1 MENQEFINGGQGR
14 RHPAE
19 HGSAARKGAFPVR
32 KKTQIA
38 VTAEAEVFRDYLRLI
53 GPEGKPAEVP
63 ESGAALI
70 QGRIGEHLGIKDL
83 Q

>member
-1 MENQEFINGGQGR
+1 M
-14 RHPAE
+14 
-19 HGSAARKGAFPVR
+19 R